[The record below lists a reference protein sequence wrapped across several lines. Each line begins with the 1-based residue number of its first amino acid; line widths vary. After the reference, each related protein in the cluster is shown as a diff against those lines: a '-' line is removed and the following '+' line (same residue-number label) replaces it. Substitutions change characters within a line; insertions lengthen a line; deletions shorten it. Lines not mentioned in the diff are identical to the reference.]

1 MTRSQPRSIKESEPT
16 LRLAPHKIHTSIK
29 LHNYRHF
36 KVDFSPRA
44 TAQRDNKKYC
54 AKAKSVERK
63 IARPKPDI
71 LIKSTIERCVTSV
84 PETLYVSAT
93 LVRERLAKVG
103 ARQAST
109 FRRFD
114 DIFHVTSMMPII
126 FLTFSAEASFC
137 WRKQKKTH
145 KQQQQQRKAETAN
158 KMFKLNS
165 LPVFLNLTTGILRPG
180 RLKWGPKRERNDQHS
195 FDVHNFAEN
204 SHLVQYRQP
213 RFLAPLSI
221 SGLDSFFPLRFASSL
236 LALDVSPCL
245 LIVLCVCAFCFA
257 KAPIRCVRSDIK
269 EIASSGALKSENP
282 SFPLKFMVI
291 GELLRC
297 CDVNETL

>member
-1 MTRSQPRSIKESEPT
+1 
-16 LRLAPHKIHTSIK
+16 
-29 LHNYRHF
+29 
-36 KVDFSPRA
+36 
-44 TAQRDNKKYC
+44 
-54 AKAKSVERK
+54 
-63 IARPKPDI
+63 
-71 LIKSTIERCVTSV
+71 
-84 PETLYVSAT
+84 
-93 LVRERLAKVG
+93 
-103 ARQAST
+103 
-109 FRRFD
+109 
-114 DIFHVTSMMPII
+114 
-126 FLTFSAEASFC
+126 
-137 WRKQKKTH
+137 
-145 KQQQQQRKAETAN
+145 
-158 KMFKLNS
+158 MFKLNS